1 MQSDDNEYERSDSP
15 WGLIGGV
22 MKYFR
27 MSYNEV
33 VFKRSYI
40 NILLLNRAI
49 PGIKPFDEE
58 EGESP
63 CKNKPVS
70 KEGKKVLQTASQI
83 KDNCNNFFM
92 NLMN

>member
-1 MQSDDNEYERSDSP
+1 
-15 WGLIGGV
+15 
-22 MKYFR
+22 
-27 MSYNEV
+27 MSYNEI

-63 CKNKPVS
+63 CKNQPIS
-70 KEGKKVLQTASQI
+70 KGGKKVLQTASQI